1 MIVTGGGV
9 IALGIALLVAGAV
22 LVAAETH
29 VPNGALGTLGG
40 IALLIGG
47 ITAILAFGGTA
58 AIAVPVGVVLGLGA
72 GGWTLVVGR
81 ELTRSRARGIRSGS
95 ETLGGRVG
103 EVRQWHGGGGQVFVD
118 GALWRARRE
127 DITDAGERDEGPF
140 ERGDRVVVE
149 YVRGLTLCVRRAEEW
164 ELHQ

>member
-1 MIVTGGGV
+1 
-9 IALGIALLVAGAV
+9 
-22 LVAAETH
+22 VAAEAH

-47 ITAILAFGGTA
+47 ITAILSLGGPA
-58 AIAVPVGVVLGLGA
+58 ALAVPVGVFLGLAA

-81 ELTRSRARGIRSGS
+81 EFSRARKRAIRSGS
-95 ETLGGRVG
+95 ETLSGRVG
-103 EVRQWHGGGGQVFVD
+103 EVRQWHDDSGQVFVD
-118 GALWRARRE
+118 GALWRARHD
-127 DITDAGERDEGPF
+127 DILGAGEHDPGSF

-149 YVRGLTLCVRRAEEW
+149 YVSGLTLCVRRAEEW

>member
-1 MIVTGGGV
+1 
-9 IALGIALLVAGAV
+9 

-29 VPNGALGTLGG
+29 VPNGALGTIGG
-40 IALLIGG
+40 VALLIGG
-47 ITAILAFGGTA
+47 ITAILSLGGPA
-58 AIAVPVGVVLGLGA
+58 ALAVPVGVVLGVAA

-81 ELTRSRARGIRSGS
+81 ELSRGRRLAIRSGS
-95 ETLGGRVG
+95 ETLSGRVG
-103 EVRQWHGGGGQVFVD
+103 EVRQWHDGGGQVFVD
-118 GALWRARRE
+118 GALWRARR
-127 DITDAGERDEGPF
+127 DDLTGAADGEQGSF